1 MLKIK
6 QEVNYRRGGISRSC
20 SGCDHFVKK
29 HACIGIGGATLGSR
43 PRCTVIGLKPGRVY
57 EVSPMGLCD
66 KYDNEQGLR
75 RLLGERAYK
84 QYIERSADHETA

>member
-6 QEVNYRRGGISRSC
+6 QELHYRRGGESRSC
-20 SGCDHFVKK
+20 SGCDNFVKK
-29 HACIGIGGATLGSR
+29 HQCVGPGFIPTILR
-43 PRCTVIGLKPGRVY
+43 HRCSIFGLKPGRVY
-57 EVSPMGLCD
+57 EISPMGLCD

-84 QYIERSADHETA
+84 QFIDRGEHETA